1 MSDSEVNMAQ
11 IGRLAGVGRAA
22 VVNWRRHHAD
32 FPQPVGGTETSPT
45 FRLTDAESWLLAH
58 DKVRDP
64 EPPPEPATVTVAGG
78 ATVTL
83 LAPDLTTNALWRDGF
98 EQLGGFITI
107 DAELP
112 WPTVDIERADVPSHA
127 PFAVQRAD
135 VDISYAASPT
145 LRYLKLSWPV
155 SRRQELGA
163 TAPADAPRT
172 TETDR

>member
-1 MSDSEVNMAQ
+1 MEQKLLGM
-11 IGRLAGVGRAA
+11 
-22 VVNWRRHHAD
+22 
-32 FPQPVGGTETSPT
+32 FEY
-45 FRLTDAESWLLAH
+45 WLRAH

-64 EPPPEPATVTVAGG
+64 EPPPEPATVIVAGG

-83 LAPDLTTNALWRDGF
+83 LSPDFTTNTLWRDGF
-98 EQLGGFITI
+98 EQLGGFIAV

-112 WPTVDIERADVPSHA
+112 WPTVDIERAEVPGHA

-155 SRRQELGA
+155 PRRQALGA
-163 TAPADAPRT
+163 ATPDDFPPTTKADR
-172 TETDR
+172 